1 MRLALVGSV
10 MRQKCLKY
18 LNDMRAGGGGGSEGE
33 FGRRTPC
40 VCVPGGSMS
49 KGVLFPIHCDP
60 LPIFTKSWVF
70 LASVRAHPVLMQYNM
85 WALEFPGSYLCE
97 GKLLPDV
104 ETQWVHHV

>member
-1 MRLALVGSV
+1 MTCEQGAVGGQRENLA
-10 MRQKCLKY
+10 
-18 LNDMRAGGGGGSEGE
+18 EE
-33 FGRRTPC
+33 PP

-85 WALEFPGSYLCE
+85 WALDFPGSYLCE
-97 GKLLPDV
+97 GELLPDV